1 VFFVRRREQPDKAGH
16 RDRAPAVACFP
27 PRDGPAVALEEAVRA
42 RGGGRHGLP
51 VIGVDGFRFRRP
63 VQQVTAAADAGG
75 LRRDQPEHQH
85 ACDGGVDG
93 RSALF
98 QDVVAGARR
107 VRVGRRDHEG
117 LRVHRLFVDAA
128 AGCLGRGLGESGLR
142 HRAGRHH
149 QRGEAGAAAV
159 SYPAEKVHAA
169 SFCRRA
175 VARHGRRAP
184 LGYNLSA

>member
-1 VFFVRRREQPDKAGH
+1 MFRMRRREQPHKAGH
-16 RDRAPAVACFP
+16 GDRAPAVACLP
-27 PRDGPAVALEEAVRA
+27 PRDGPAVAFEEAVRA
-42 RGGGRHGLP
+42 RGDGRHGLP
-51 VIGVDGFRFRRP
+51 VIGVDGFRLRRP
-63 VQQVTAAADAGG
+63 VQQVAAATDAGG
-75 LRRDQPEHQH
+75 LRFDQPEHQH
-85 ACDGGVDG
+85 ACDRRVDG

-98 QDVVAGARR
+98 QDVVSGARR

-117 LRVHRLFVDAA
+117 LRVHRLFVDTAA
-128 AGCLGRGLGESGLR
+128 VRLGRGLGNGGLR